1 MTFYLSARRRV
12 ECAILPRLLLAI
24 VNDGGYV
31 ATDEAGNPIK
41 GGEQATVERLAKLLS
56 EASWEPLDGLPLV
69 EQAKLARRI
78 DRIAIDIF
86 NGWRGDRAAKYGIAV
101 MAAIRDLHDSGA
113 MLLVDGSIMHQAFE
127 AFAPLLDDALSE
139 DRLAA
144 AGEKKSRHLLRDLRR
159 HGLFAELKEEG
170 QAA

>member
-31 ATDEAGNPIK
+31 ATDEAGNAIK
-41 GGEQATVERLAKLLS
+41 GGEQETVERLARLLS
-56 EASWEPLDGLPLV
+56 EASWEPLDGLSPA

-78 DRIAIDIF
+78 DRVAVDIF

-101 MAAIRDLHDSGA
+101 MATIRDLHDDGT
-113 MLLVDGSIMHQAFE
+113 LQLVDGSAMHQAFT

-159 HGLFAELKEEG
+159 HGMFADTAPKG